1 LLARKL
7 DCRRAIDCL
16 SYSVGRPHLYPIA
29 AGPFGLTLVETT
41 HVSENVRVAALAD
54 LHCSKTSQGAFQSL
68 FAKAAEAAD
77 IIVIAG
83 DLTDYGLPEEA
94 RVLAREVVG
103 IRVPIVGVLGNHDVE
118 SGKADEVCQILADA
132 GIQILDGDAHEVR
145 GIGIAGVKGFGGG
158 FGKRALGPWGEAT
171 IKQFVREAV
180 EEALK
185 LEAAFARLRTR
196 SVVTVLHYSP
206 VQQTVDGEPLEIY
219 PFLGSS
225 RLEEPI
231 NRYPVSIVVHG
242 HAHRGQLQGATASG
256 VPVYNVS
263 MPLLTRLFPDQAPF
277 RVFDLPTGEGAQL
290 VSLSTAER
298 RSGERRR

>member
-1 LLARKL
+1 M
-7 DCRRAIDCL
+7 
-16 SYSVGRPHLYPIA
+16 SG
-29 AGPFGLTLVETT
+29 
-41 HVSENVRVAALAD
+41 NVRVAALGD

-68 FAKAAEAAD
+68 FAKAAESAD
-77 IIVIAG
+77 VLVIAG

-94 RVLAREVVG
+94 RVLAREFAAV
-103 IRVPIVGVLGNHDVE
+103 RVPIVAVLGNHDVE
-118 SGKADEVCQILADA
+118 SGKELEVCQILTDA
-132 GIQILDGDAHEVR
+132 GMTILDGDAHEVH

-158 FGKRALGPWGEAT
+158 FGKRALGPWGETT

-185 LEAAFARLRTR
+185 LEAALARLRTR
-196 SVVTVLHYSP
+196 SLITLLHYSP
-206 VQQTVDGEPLEIY
+206 VQQTVEGEPLEIY

-231 NRYPVSIVVHG
+231 NRYPVSLVVHG

-263 MPLLTRLFPDQAPF
+263 MPLLTRSFADQPPF
-277 RVFDLPTGEGAQL
+277 RVFELPVADTPELVGPSAGDRRAGEW
-290 VSLSTAER
+290 R
-298 RSGERRR
+298 R

>member
-1 LLARKL
+1 VP
-7 DCRRAIDCL
+7 D
-16 SYSVGRPHLYPIA
+16 
-29 AGPFGLTLVETT
+29 
-41 HVSENVRVAALAD
+41 NVRVAALAD

-68 FAKAAEAAD
+68 FTKTAESAD
-77 IIVIAG
+77 LVLVAG

-94 RVLAREVVG
+94 RVLAREIAG

-118 SGKADEVCQILADA
+118 SGKGEEVCQILTDA
-132 GIQILDGDAHEVR
+132 GMTILDGDAHEVA

-158 FGKRALGPWGEAT
+158 FGKRALGPWGET
-171 IKQFVREAV
+171 IIKQFVREAV

-185 LEAAFARLRTR
+185 LESALARLRTR
-196 SVVTVLHYSP
+196 NLLTLLHYSP
-206 VQQTVDGEPLEIY
+206 IQQTVDGEPLEIY

-231 NRYPVSIVVHG
+231 NRYPVSMVFHG

-263 MPLLTRLFPDQAPF
+263 MPLLTRTFPDQPPF
-277 RVFDLPTGEGAQL
+277 RVFDLPVGDAPQV
-290 VSLSTAER
+290 VSFSA
-298 RSGERRR
+298 GERRTTERRR